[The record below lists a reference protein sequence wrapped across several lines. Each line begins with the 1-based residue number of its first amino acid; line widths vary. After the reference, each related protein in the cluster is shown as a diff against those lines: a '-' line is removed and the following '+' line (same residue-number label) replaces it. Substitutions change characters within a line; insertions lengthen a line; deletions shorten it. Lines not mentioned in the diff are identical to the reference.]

1 MASNADH
8 PQTQSRPVVVPREG
22 KVLVTGATGH
32 VGANLVHRLLE
43 QGESVRCL
51 VQPGSNDRAL
61 TGLDIERVDGD
72 VRDAD
77 AVRRAVAGTRRVFH
91 VAAKVSTHSPG
102 PKKKREIWD
111 INVGG
116 TKHVLEAALRED
128 VARVCLTGS
137 FAAVGFDPDDPAKA
151 SHEDQP
157 FFPFVDWH
165 AYAHTKVLAELET
178 LRATARGLDTVIATS
193 TGVIGPYDYLP
204 SRMGRVLCEFANGK
218 LRAYIDGGID
228 FVSARDLADGH
239 ILAMTHG
246 RRGEKYT
253 ISTEFATLEQVLDTF
268 GEICGRPNRLMKLP
282 PGLMSG
288 IASVYYGIMSRA
300 FPDTPQRLTPSAVM
314 LLRMHRRASIDKARR
329 ELGYQPT
336 SLREA
341 LRQAFEFFAAEGMI
355 RSGARAA
362 ARAPSPDASS
372 GPDIEAAQ

>member
-1 MASNADH
+1 MTPPSDRPKDANADRT
-8 PQTQSRPVVVPREG
+8 PPPVVVPRDG
-22 KVLVTGATGH
+22 RVLVTGATGH

-43 QGESVRCL
+43 QGEQVRCF
-51 VQPGSNDRAL
+51 VQPNANDKAL
-61 TGLDIERVDGD
+61 LGLDVERVEGD

-77 AVRRAVAGTRRVFH
+77 AVARAVAGCARVFH

-102 PKKKREIWD
+102 GRAKREIWD

-116 TKHVLEAALRED
+116 TQNVLAASMRHD

-204 SRMGRVLCEFANGK
+204 SRMGRVLCDFANGK
-218 LRAYIDGGID
+218 LRAYIPGGID

-253 ISTEFATLEQVLDTF
+253 ISTEFATLEEVLTTF
-268 GEICGRPNRLMKLP
+268 GEICGRRMRLLKLH

-288 IASVYYGIMSRA
+288 IATVYYGLMSRA
-300 FPDTPQRLTPSAVM
+300 FPDLPQRLTPSAVM
-314 LLRMHRRASIDKARR
+314 ILRMHRRASIDKARR

-336 SLREA
+336 SLRDA
-341 LRQAFEFFAAEGMI
+341 LRRSYEFFAAEGMI
-355 RSGARAA
+355 RTRAGAAVRAA
-362 ARAPSPDASS
+362 NV
-372 GPDIEAAQ
+372 EAAE